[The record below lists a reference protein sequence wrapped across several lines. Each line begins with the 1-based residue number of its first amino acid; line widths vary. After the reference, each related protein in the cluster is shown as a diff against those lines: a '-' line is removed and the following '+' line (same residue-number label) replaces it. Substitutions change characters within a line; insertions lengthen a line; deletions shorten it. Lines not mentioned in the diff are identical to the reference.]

1 MKENGFLEN
10 FERMGDRSLEF
21 CRANKPH
28 IYTALGIGGTIAT
41 GILAAQSGAR
51 SARKID
57 KRRSELGR
65 PLTFMEKAQLCWTD
79 AVIPTVVGGLACFSE
94 LKADRKFSE
103 IISNRTLA
111 LVASE
116 KAYERLSQK
125 TKEVLG
131 EKKAQQ
137 VKDEIAKEDMQEA
150 VTKEK
155 LEEAPRIG
163 TGTLYPFLDD
173 YSKILFWSNIDY
185 INLCVMKLQAMMR
198 DLEPRGGMNDYYDKK
213 IGVPYSEWL
222 SYIGVPKK
230 LWNTP
235 ERKNFGWNKGFA
247 ADGSDDDP
255 IEIVRTTVEYEPGF
269 AVTVINWEKNPTDM
283 SLGRLIK
290 TTERNGRWPE

>member
-1 MKENGFLEN
+1 MKENGFLDY
-10 FERMGDRSLEF
+10 FRLMGDQSREF
-21 CRANKPH
+21 CTTNKPH
-28 IYTALGIGGTIAT
+28 IYTAISIGGTIAT
-41 GILAAQSGAR
+41 GVLAAQSGAR

-57 KRRSELGR
+57 RRRSELGR
-65 PLTFMEKAQLCWTD
+65 PLTLKEKAELCWTD
-79 AVIPTVVGGLACFSE
+79 AVLPTAVCALSGFSAF
-94 LKADRKFSE
+94 KADRNFSE

-137 VKDEIAKEDMQEA
+137 VKDEIAKEDLKEA

-155 LEEAPRIG
+155 LEEAPRMG
-163 TGTLYPFLDD
+163 SGTLYPFLDD
-173 YSKILFWSNIDY
+173 YSKILFWSNLDY
-185 INLCVMKLQAMMR
+185 VNLCIMKLQAMMR

-235 ERKNFGWNKGFA
+235 ERKNVGWNKGFA
-247 ADGSDDDP
+247 KDGSDDDP
-255 IEIVRTTVEYEPGF
+255 IEIIRTTTEYEPGF
-269 AVTVINWEKNPTDM
+269 PVNVIQWEKDPTDM

-290 TTERNGRWPE
+290 SSMV